1 MVQTATSEIQTA
13 IGNILVPSNVLDAT
27 LASLGVTGVF
37 DDRAVPES
45 QAFDYITI
53 GDMQEK
59 PNNTLGRRGY
69 DNTVT
74 VHIWSRAFGNKNAQ
88 AILARL
94 NQLLDQQ
101 HLSLA
106 TQAHVY
112 TMYDMS
118 QFLPQ
123 PDGLTLHV
131 PVRYMLYS
139 EE

>member
-13 IGNILVPSNVLDAT
+13 IGDILVPSNVLDAT

-37 DDRAVPES
+37 DDRAIPEN

-59 PNNTLGRRGY
+59 SNNTLGRRGY
-69 DNTVT
+69 NNTVT

-88 AILARL
+88 LILARL

-106 TQAHVY
+106 TQAHVS

>member
-13 IGNILVPSNVLDAT
+13 FYSLLVPGNVLDAT

-37 DDRAVPES
+37 DERAVSES
-45 QAFDYITI
+45 QPFDYITI
-53 GDMQEK
+53 GDFTEK

-69 DNTVT
+69 DNSATI
-74 VHIWSRAFGNKNAQ
+74 HLWSRQIGQKPAQ
-88 AILARL
+88 LMVARI
-94 NQLLDQQ
+94 NQLIDQQ
-101 HLSLA
+101 HLTLA
-106 TQAHVY
+106 SQAHVY

-118 QFLPQ
+118 QYIPQ

-131 PVRYMLYS
+131 PIRYMLYS

>member
-13 IGNILVPSNVLDAT
+13 IYAKLAPSGTLDAT
-27 LASLGVTGVF
+27 LASLGVTGIF
-37 DDRAVPES
+37 DARAVPEN
-45 QAFDYITI
+45 QAFDYITLGNTI
-53 GDMQEK
+53 EK

-69 DNTVT
+69 DNAFMM
-74 VHIWSRAFGNKNAQ
+74 HIWSRQIGMKPAQ
-88 AILARL
+88 MILNRM
-94 NQLLDQQ
+94 NQLIDQQ
-101 HLSLA
+101 KLTLA
-106 TQAHVY
+106 TQGHVS

-118 QFLPQ
+118 QFLDD

>member
-1 MVQTATSEIQTA
+1 MVQTASSEIQTA

-37 DDRAVPES
+37 DDRAVPET

-53 GDMQEK
+53 GDIQEK

-69 DNTVT
+69 NTT
-74 VHIWSRAFGNKNAQ
+74 FTLHIWSRALGNKNAQ
-88 AILARL
+88 LILARL
-94 NQLLDQQ
+94 NQLIDQV
-101 HLSLA
+101 HLPLA

-112 TMYDMS
+112 TMYDNA
-118 QFLPQ
+118 QFLPET
-123 PDGLTLHV
+123 DGLTLHV
-131 PVRYMLYS
+131 LVRYMLYS